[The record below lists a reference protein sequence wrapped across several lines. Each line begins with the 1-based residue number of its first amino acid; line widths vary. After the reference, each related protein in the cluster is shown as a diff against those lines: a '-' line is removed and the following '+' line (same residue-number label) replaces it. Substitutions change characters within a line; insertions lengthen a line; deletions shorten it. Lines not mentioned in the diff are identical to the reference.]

1 MVIQLDTNIKR
12 NIMTQTKQYIVLGDT
27 ANGCVMFDP
36 NFKALGAI
44 NRTEDLT
51 EVKEVRM
58 IGKKGSVAYWG
69 KQNDL
74 PQRRED
80 LIQDNN
86 IVGQL
91 IRTNRDILIGGGIKY
106 FKKEIQ
112 EGEEVLKS
120 IIPNSEVLEF
130 MDHIDSDDVNEC
142 AAGEYCKHGNIFFEV
157 ILDQKKSKISNIY
170 PKRCVNIRAAKQNS
184 KGQVKSYFLS
194 GNWKNST
201 SRTAKLKTVEL
212 PAFDPDNPLK
222 YAKSIFHTGD
232 KLFFDGY
239 YYSPAWWGGKNW
251 IIAANKIP
259 EFHFKNLDNGYLI
272 RYHIQIP
279 KNHFLDKMSY
289 DAADEDKREQV
300 LAEAESTEKAFITQ
314 MNNFL
319 AGTKGAGRAVYTKYF
334 SDLEKAHPGIKI
346 EAIKTDMKDEALL
359 KLYEKS
365 NDANISA
372 QGIHPVL
379 ASIQTQGKLSS
390 GSDIRNALLLH
401 LATKTPVPR
410 KALLR
415 IFNIIKKVNKW
426 DQDLVFGFKDNLIT
440 KLDEEKSGQKQV
452 MTE

>member
-1 MVIQLDTNIKR
+1 
-12 NIMTQTKQYIVLGDT
+12 MTETKNFIVMGDT
-27 ANGCVMFDP
+27 SNGCVLIDP
-36 NFKALGAI
+36 NFKMMGAI
-44 NRTEDLT
+44 NRAEDLT

-58 IGKKGSVAYWG
+58 IGKKGQVAFWG
-69 KQNDL
+69 KNNDL

-91 IRTNRDILIGGGIKY
+91 IRTNRDILIGGGIGY

-112 EGEEVLKS
+112 KGEEVLTP
-120 IIPNSEVLEF
+120 IIPNQDVLDFMEHIEV
-130 MDHIDSDDVNEC
+130 DDVNEC
-142 AAGEYCKHGNIFFEV
+142 AGGEYYKHGNIYFEV
-157 ILDQKKSKISNIY
+157 ILDPKKTKISNIY
-170 PKRCVNIRAAKQNS
+170 AKRCINIRAAKQNT

-194 GNWKNST
+194 GNWNKST
-201 SRTAKLKTVEL
+201 SRTEKINTVEL
-212 PAFDPDNPLK
+212 PAFDPATPLK
-222 YAKSIFHTGD
+222 YPKSIFHTGD

-239 YYSPAWWGGKNW
+239 YFSPAWWGGKNW

-279 KNHFLDKMSY
+279 QNHFLDKMAY
-289 DAADEDKREQV
+289 DAADGDDEKTKEV
-300 LAEAESTEKAFITQ
+300 LAEAEGHETEFITL

-334 SDLEKAHPGIKI
+334 AELEKEHPGIKI
-346 EAIKTDMKDEALL
+346 TPITTDMKDEALL
-359 KLYEKS
+359 KLYDKS

-401 LATKTPVPR
+401 LSTKTPVAR
-410 KALLR
+410 KALLK

-426 DQDLVFGFKDNLIT
+426 DPELIFGFKDNLIT